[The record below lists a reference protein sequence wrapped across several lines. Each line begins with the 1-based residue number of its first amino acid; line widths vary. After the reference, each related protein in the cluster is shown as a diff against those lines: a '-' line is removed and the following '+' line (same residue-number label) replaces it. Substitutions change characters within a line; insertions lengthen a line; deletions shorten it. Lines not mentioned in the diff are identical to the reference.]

1 MKLACVGALI
11 AAMLSAT
18 TPTSTVAGETVAKS
32 DAVRTTPVRSSTA
45 ISKGLRIPYQVYG
58 DQSSDQVPLL
68 ILHGAYMSGD
78 GMRPFVERFAQT
90 RPVIIFD
97 QRGHGRTGDAA
108 GPITYENLADD
119 AAAVLDAAGV
129 RRADV
134 FGYSMGGSAAIQ
146 LAVRHPSKVA
156 KLVPVSAGT
165 RLDAMYPEI
174 AAGIAQITPS
184 VFDGTPIRKE
194 YDRLAPRPQDFPK
207 LVEKLKN
214 LDATPFNWD
223 APMTSLTHPTMIV
236 SGDYDVTKPEHAIEM
251 FRMRGGGSAALA
263 AQGVLQ
269 GPPPARLLILPATS
283 HVGMVAEAD
292 IVVSL
297 VIPFLDDVAPRMPQ
311 GFFE

>member
-1 MKLACVGALI
+1 MKLAFVGALTL
-11 AAMLSAT
+11 AMLSTA
-18 TPTSTVAGETVAKS
+18 SATVAGPEQAAGNS
-32 DAVRTTPVRSSTA
+32 DAVRMAPVHSGTA
-45 ISKGLRIPYQVYG
+45 RANGLQIRYQVHG
-58 DQSSDQVPLL
+58 DLSSGRVPLL
-68 ILHGAYMSGD
+68 VLHGAYMSGD
-78 GMRPFVERFAQT
+78 GMRPFVELFSRT

-108 GPITYENLADD
+108 GPITYEKLADD
-119 AAAVLDAAGV
+119 AAAVLDVAGV

-146 LAVRHPSKVA
+146 LAIRHPAKVA

-184 VFDGTPIRKE
+184 VFDGTPIRRE

-207 LVEKLKN
+207 LVEKLKA
-214 LDATPFNWD
+214 LDAAPFDWD
-223 APMTSLTHPTMIV
+223 AAMKALAQPTMIV

-283 HVGMVAEAD
+283 HVGMMAEAD
-292 IVVSL
+292 VVVSL
-297 VIPFLDDVAPRMPQ
+297 VTPFLDDATPRTPP